1 MTLKIRKLSHW
12 YASEDQKLYEDVDLT
27 FEAGKFYSIVGE
39 SGSGKTTLLSFLAGL
54 DVPRQGDITV
64 DGVSIYQIGLT
75 KYRQKY
81 VSTIYQAYNLLNTM
95 TVYQNI
101 ETALAITKS
110 SHLGDKKYILSTLER
125 VGISREQAK
134 LPVRKLSGGEQQR
147 VAIVR
152 ALLVDARIVAADE
165 PTGNLDHTNSQLIVD
180 LFKELA
186 SEHGKTV
193 IMITHDQQ
201 LAGQADIQIKLK
213 QNHFIV
219 DNQV

>member
-213 QNHFIV
+213 QNHFVV